1 MTKSERLKFLMQR
14 DEALR
19 EKNELLI
26 SEIPVSEEEIQDEF
40 THDEHYIEYKR
51 DKESEREWLTSD
63 EL

>member
-1 MTKSERLKFLMQR
+1 MTKIERLKYLMQR
-14 DEALR
+14 DEALQ

-26 SEIPVSEEEIQDEF
+26 SEIPVSEEEIKDFVE
-40 THDEHYIEYKR
+40 HDEHYIEYKR

>member
-1 MTKSERLKFLMQR
+1 MQR